1 MMLRFLLL
9 ACAYTSRCEPEPEHP
24 LAHVRCTREGRKA
37 PCLDVATCPAGAS
50 KRAAV
55 VVFYDCH
62 GPLHKTPR
70 LATTVRVNGE
80 VARRDGFDYLWAI
93 PPEADRED
101 AFPDWLHKDYGIEI
115 IEFPLPWIVPPN
127 LSKGVPVESGGC
139 CGAREFAKL
148 QFLAMEKYDAVVV
161 LDADVR
167 LSDKAADPLRG
178 VFDCAASG
186 TLLTTRGSH
195 SGVNG
200 GFVAA
205 RPDSRRLA
213 SMLAALATA
222 TVDELSGWNGRGFGP
237 FRKVGHPKFD
247 ARVQGFLYHFLYAD
261 AAPPFPAEQVD
272 ACVFNAQHNLAHL
285 CVYELCTDAV
295 RLSHG
300 AAKPEARHCQVAIQ
314 RHRRNAT
321 HAAATAVI
329 RRRH

>member
-1 MMLRFLLL
+1 MRRRLLL
-9 ACAYTSRCEPEPEHP
+9 VAWASTLRCEPEHP
-24 LAHVRCTREGRKA
+24 LAHVRCTRAGRPA

-50 KRAAV
+50 ERAAV
-55 VVFYDCH
+55 VVFFDCH
-62 GPLHKTPR
+62 GPLHRTPR
-70 LATTVRVNGE
+70 LETTVRVNGE
-80 VARRDGFDYLWAI
+80 AARRDGFDYVWAV
-93 PPEADRED
+93 PPEADREND
-101 AFPDWLHKDYGIEI
+101 FPEWLRKDYGVEI

-127 LSKGVPVESGGC
+127 LSAGVPVESGGC

-148 QFLAMEKYDAVVV
+148 QFLALDRYDAVVV

-167 LSDKAADPLRG
+167 ITETARDPLRG

-205 RPDSRRLA
+205 RPDAARLA
-213 SMLAALATA
+213 AMLAALSAA
-222 TVDELSGWNGRGFGP
+222 TVDEASGWDGRGFGP
-237 FRKVGHPKFD
+237 FRRVDHPKFD

-261 AAPPFPAEQVD
+261 AEPPFPAEQVD

-285 CVYELCTDAV
+285 CAYELCTDAV

-300 AAKPEARHCQVAIQ
+300 AAKPEARHCQAAVQ

-321 HAAATAVI
+321 HAGI
-329 RRRH
+329 MRRA